1 MEHPLLTLLKN
12 SKNSHLLAFLKIFL
26 TIQETQEWINS
37 IRTQYK
43 SIGFVPT
50 MGALHQGHMAL
61 IKKAKSKNNI
71 VIASI
76 FVNPLQ
82 FNDKKDLE
90 RYPKT
95 LPADIEKLKTFNCD
109 ALFTPTVEEMYPDG
123 NEKTNFTLDLGMLDK
138 VMEGAHRPGHF
149 QGVCV
154 IVKKLF
160 DIIQPNNAY
169 FGEKDFQQLTI
180 IKTMVKMLKMHI
192 NIVPIET
199 TRESDGLAMS
209 SRNVLL
215 SAEERK
221 NAPVIYQTLVESRNT
236 SFISVEEIKSWVEKQ
251 INKNPYFKLEYFEIV
266 DSNTLA
272 PIHTIKSNTKSRA
285 CIAVKV
291 NSIRLIDNI
300 VFN

>member
-1 MEHPLLTLLKN
+1 MR
-12 SKNSHLLAFLKIFL
+12 IFS
-26 TIQETQEWINS
+26 TIQETKEWLNS
-37 IRTQYK
+37 IRTEYK

-50 MGALHQGHMAL
+50 MGALHQGHMSL
-61 IKKAKSKNNI
+61 IKKGKLENDI

-95 LPADIEKLKTFNCD
+95 INADIEKLKAFNCD
-109 ALFTPTVEEMYPDG
+109 ALFAPTVEEMYPDG
-123 NEKTNFTLDLGMLDK
+123 NDKTSFTLDLGMLDK

-149 QGVCV
+149 QGVCI

-180 IKTMVKMLKMHI
+180 IKTMVRMLKIPI
-192 NIVPIET
+192 NIISVET

-215 SAEERK
+215 NAEERK
-221 NAPVIYQTLVESRNT
+221 NAPVIYQTLLASRNT
-236 SFISVEEIKSWVEKQ
+236 NSISVDEIKNWVEKQ
-251 INKNPYFKLEYFEIV
+251 INKNSYFKLEYFEIV
-266 DSNTLA
+266 DSTTLT
-272 PIHTIKSNTKSRA
+272 PIYTIKPDIKYRA

-291 NSIRLIDNI
+291 NAIRLIDNI